1 MTAPDTVNHRPRR
14 RWWQA
19 YVSDVAHDADEAA
32 QEYVRTHGSSR
43 SNLEM
48 ASVLIVVALS
58 LTIINFYAKRYGWV
72 PGFAGL
78 FGSDP
83 AEVEAA
89 LDGSQLGRFAIWTGV
104 QLIAYVVLPVV
115 LIVTVFK
122 RPLRDFGLRI
132 DGVGAHWRIY
142 AVLFALSAPFIVWV
156 SYSAAF
162 QAKYPFYNLAPGE
175 SLWPGMTIWWIMY
188 ALQFVALE
196 FFFRGFMIHGLKW
209 RLGYAAIFVMVVP
222 YNMIHFEKPLI
233 EAIGAIA
240 GGVTLGTLSLKTRS
254 IWWGAAL
261 HIAVAGTMD
270 VLSLYQ
276 KGLL

>member
-1 MTAPDTVNHRPRR
+1 MEAAETVIDRSRR
-14 RWWQA
+14 RLWQT
-19 YVSDVAHDADEAA
+19 YVTDVARDADEASG
-32 QEYVRTHGSSR
+32 EYVRDQANGR
-43 SNLEM
+43 PNLEM

-83 AEVEAA
+83 ASVESA
-89 LDGSQLGRFAIWTGV
+89 LDNSQLGRFAIWTGV
-104 QLIAYVVLPVV
+104 QLIAYVGLPLI

-122 RPLRDFGLRI
+122 RPVRDFGLRI
-132 DGVGAHWRIY
+132 GGVGAHWRIY

-175 SLWPGMTIWWIMY
+175 GLWPGMSVWWIMY

-240 GGVTLGTLSLKTRS
+240 GGITLGTLSLKTRS

-270 VLSLYQ
+270 LLSLYQ